1 MLGLP
6 TLPVMPQAASLQQQ
20 LAAAE
25 LLQPALM
32 AGLAEQLGGQGQGV
46 LQGAGQVPRPPPGED
61 GMLGAGGLT
70 RPVTGSVCNE
80 GTCSLWQHPFPQPP
94 AAAHV
99 PVIRQ
104 AEHPSRAAC
113 MHGGRPMTRMPLTTA

>member
-6 TLPVMPQAASLQQQ
+6 SLPVMPQAASLQQQ

-46 LQGAGQVPRPPPGED
+46 MQGAGQVPRPPPG
-61 GMLGAGGLT
+61 GAGILGAGW
-70 RPVTGSVCNE
+70 E
-80 GTCSLWQHPFPQPP
+80 
-94 AAAHV
+94 AA
-99 PVIRQ
+99 
-104 AEHPSRAAC
+104 
-113 MHGGRPMTRMPLTTA
+113 G